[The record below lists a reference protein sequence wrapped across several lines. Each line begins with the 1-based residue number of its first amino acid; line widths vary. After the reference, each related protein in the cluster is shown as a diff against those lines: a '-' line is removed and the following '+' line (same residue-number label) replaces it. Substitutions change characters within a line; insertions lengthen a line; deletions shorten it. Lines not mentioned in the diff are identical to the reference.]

1 MCYRIINYIL
11 ELYIYFKLFICNCSK
26 KKNFDILSVYL
37 IGDKNYKI
45 KNIITDWDIIKE
57 LSKSI
62 NYIDIEYYY
71 DDKIYK
77 ICYKYPNSIIFPI
90 NLGNDIPF
98 YKQISEIK
106 TENNKL
112 NNILLKYIQPNR
124 YINFMNITIE
134 DICKINKIEYHDEV
148 IIYDNFFKEKILSI
162 HDKLLL

>member
-26 KKNFDILSVYL
+26 KKNFEILSLYL

-90 NLGNDIPF
+90 NLANDIPF
-98 YKQISEIK
+98 YQQISEIK
-106 TENNKL
+106 TNNNKL